1 METLK
6 AQLLRIQQQLSG
18 LSASQKMLT
27 VSLVTIMVMTLVW
40 LSRYAGTAEYE
51 PVLDQSLSAQD
62 VGQIK
67 AALDAHNIPANVVG
81 DRVMVPADR
90 KLEAFA
96 MLAYNNALP
105 SNISGAWDEMSKQMS
120 PWDSTSKTD
129 TLRNHMKEQML
140 SDVIAGFFPGVSKAN
155 VIINPV
161 SERRVGASLVPT
173 AAVQIATRGDDLNV
187 KRLVD
192 AAASTVASAVSGLSK
207 SQVSVV
213 INGIPHQVQDN
224 SDGFSSGDLQDQ
236 IDALEKSTCEKIA
249 GILMPSALVAV
260 KCDIDNTSSLQTVQG
275 YDKAKSLIVEKK
287 IETSS
292 EENSQPASG
301 GPEPGAVPN
310 TGLSIAQA
318 APAAGPT
325 NTSEKNDTEMQIYPG
340 MTTEQI
346 NKPAGRA
353 TVISAAVRLPR
364 SYLIAKYKSAIPD
377 GKEPDDTMLTTLA
390 AAEFAQIRK
399 DVQNATGVKSDDSI
413 SVDTY
418 WDTGAP
424 LLLASGNE
432 SATSTSNVASMLTGH
447 VKEIAVGALALMS
460 LFMVSSIV
468 KKNSP
473 APPVPMPVMEQ
484 ETPHLVGEERVAGI
498 ATHGDAM
505 LDGMEMDEDAVKAH
519 QMVEQVSTMVKEDPD
534 AAASLVKRWL
544 NR

>member
-1 METLK
+1 MDVFK
-6 AQLLRIQQQLSG
+6 AQLLRIQQQLNG

-27 VSLVTIMVMTLVW
+27 ASLVTIMVMTIVW

-51 PVLDQSLSAQD
+51 PVLDQSLNAQD

-67 AALDAHNIPANVVG
+67 AALDAHGIPANVVG

-105 SNISGAWDEMSKQMS
+105 SNASGAWDEMSKQMS

-140 SDVIAGFFPGVSKAN
+140 SDVIASFFPGVSKAN
-155 VIINPV
+155 VMINPV

-173 AAVQIATRGDDLNV
+173 AAVQISTRGDDINV

-213 INGIPHQVQDN
+213 INGIPHKVQD
-224 SDGFSSGDLQDQ
+224 DGDAYAGGDLQEQ
-236 IDALEKSTCEKIA
+236 INDMEKTTCDKIA
-249 GILMPSALVAV
+249 GILGFNALVAV
-260 KCDIDNTSSLQTVQG
+260 KCDIDNTSSQQTVQA
-275 YDKAKSLIVEKK
+275 YDKTKSLITEKK
-287 IETSS
+287 IESTS
-292 EENSQPASG
+292 EDNSQPASG
-301 GPEPGAVPN
+301 GTEPGAVPN
-310 TGLSIAQA
+310 TGLSIAPVAA
-318 APAAGPT
+318 APSAT
-325 NTSEKNDTEMQIYPG
+325 NSSEKNDTEMQIYPG
-340 MTTEQI
+340 MSTEEI
-346 NKPAGRA
+346 VKPAGRA
-353 TVISAAVRLPR
+353 TVISAAVRVPR
-364 SYLIAKYKSAIPD
+364 SYLLAKYKPVAAD
-377 GKEPDDTMLTTLA
+377 GKEADDDTLLKLA
-390 AAEFAQIRK
+390 GGEFDRIRK
-399 DVQNATGVKSDDSI
+399 AVQNCTGVKSDDSI
-413 SVDTY
+413 SVDIY
-418 WDTGAP
+418 WDSGAP
-424 LLLASGNE
+424 LLLASASE
-432 SATSTSNVASMLTGH
+432 STATANVTSMLSGH

-468 KKNSP
+468 KKN
-473 APPVPMPVMEQ
+473 APTPLIPVPIVEA

-498 ATHGDAM
+498 AAHGNTM

-534 AAASLVKRWL
+534 AAANLVKRWL
-544 NR
+544 NRS

>member
-1 METLK
+1 
-6 AQLLRIQQQLSG
+6 
-18 LSASQKMLT
+18 
-27 VSLVTIMVMTLVW
+27 
-40 LSRYAGTAEYE
+40 
-51 PVLDQSLSAQD
+51 
-62 VGQIK
+62 
-67 AALDAHNIPANVVG
+67 
-81 DRVMVPADR
+81 
-90 KLEAFA
+90 
-96 MLAYNNALP
+96 
-105 SNISGAWDEMSKQMS
+105 
-120 PWDSTSKTD
+120 
-129 TLRNHMKEQML
+129 ML

-173 AAVQIATRGDDLNV
+173 AAVQIATRGDDISI

-213 INGIPHQVQDN
+213 INGIPHQVRDN
-224 SDGFSSGDLQDQ
+224 GDGFAGGDLQDE

-249 GILMPSALVAV
+249 GILMPNALVAV
-260 KCDIDNTSSLQTVQG
+260 KCDIDNTSSQQTVQT
-275 YDKAKSLIVEKK
+275 YDKAKSLITEKK
-287 IETSS
+287 IESTS
-292 EENSQPASG
+292 EENSQPSSG

-310 TGLSIAQA
+310 TGLSIAPAAA
-318 APAAGPT
+318 APGPT
-325 NTSEKNDTEMQIYPG
+325 NTSEKSDTDMQIYPG

-346 NKPAGRA
+346 VKPPGRA

-364 SYLIAKYKSAIPD
+364 SYLIAKYKSAIAD
-377 GKEPDDTMLTTLA
+377 GKEPDDNMLQTLA

-418 WDTGAP
+418 WDIGAP
-424 LLLASGNE
+424 LLMASANE
-432 SATSTSNVASMLTGH
+432 PNSAANVTSIVTGH

-473 APPVPMPVMEQ
+473 APPIPVPVVEH
-484 ETPHLVGEERVAGI
+484 ETPTLVGEERVAGI
-498 ATHGDAM
+498 AGHGNAM
-505 LDGMEMDEDAVKAH
+505 LDGMELDEDAVKAH

-534 AAASLVKRWL
+534 SAANLVKRWL
-544 NR
+544 NRT